1 MLEGEKLNSH
11 VPITNPLYSMIE
23 SSGLAFSRFSNSI
36 VYDIPEHPP
45 CLTPILRHKSS
56 FRSFLIL
63 FKCVNALSVKEI
75 AGATPPDAGAAAYIR
90 TKATYQSQKRSPVM
104 MSMSCFNNY
113 FSLTKDG
120 MVCFLKVAFTI
131 FHSEKKIVI

>member
-1 MLEGEKLNSH
+1 MLENEKLNPH
-11 VPITNPLYSMIE
+11 IPITNPLYSMIE

-56 FRSFLIL
+56 FRSLLIL
-63 FKCVNALSVKEI
+63 FKCINALSVKEI

-90 TKATYQSQKRSPVM
+90 TKATYQSQERSPIIT
-104 MSMSCFNNY
+104 STSCFNYY
-113 FSLTKDG
+113 FSLTKG
-120 MVCFLKVAFTI
+120 GTVCFLKVTFTI
-131 FHSEKKIVI
+131 SHFEKKK